1 MMDKPTR
8 INKFISS
15 CTTLSRRKVDEYIL
29 QGRITINGYTIY
41 DPGYII
47 NPAEHKVAVDGEL
60 IRASMRKIY
69 ILMNKPTKVITAVTD
84 DKGRP
89 TVMDVLGERLNVFP
103 VGRLDYDTSGF
114 LIMTNDG
121 DLANELMNPKFKV
134 TKTYEVALSKPLDN
148 KHRLLLMKGIV
159 LDGYKTRPC
168 YINLKG
174 KFSTNTVFIT
184 LVEGKTRQVRRMF
197 EHFGY
202 FVNKLERIKYGHMK
216 LGSLSTGQWR
226 YMSTEEVNNLRKV
239 IEMGINENFISESHI
254 PKKVNVEPQEVPEV
268 PEVTETEEKP
278 AKTAKAKKTTKT
290 AKTEKEEKPKK
301 ETKTKKAT
309 SGKSKKNDKPEM
321 DEPEKVELEMDEP
334 EIIEQE
340 RVEQEDEEIN
350 VDAIDYFDEDD
361 DFDLVSEDAPVEEKF
376 NKKIPKESI
385 EVDDYGEINFNR
397 IENFADDGGAN
408 IFSSSYKPTKKQK
421 KSFNKID
428 SEVNG
433 NKLIPGELPA
443 KKFENPYTKS
453 SESNSEDEINYNR
466 IENNVFEKGEDFS
479 RKAAKPSHRGG
490 SYPQKSGSYSQK
502 SGSYPQKSGSYP
514 QKSGS
519 YPQKSGSYSQ
529 KSGSYPQKS
538 GGSFQK
544 DGNSYQKDGNSY
556 QKSGSYPQKSGSYP
570 QKSGSSFQ
578 KDGNSF
584 QKSGS
589 YSQKDGNF
597 KKKDG
602 SFIKKDYEF
611 KRVEINPVKKETN
624 SNANNS
630 NNTSE
635 NFNKKENNFNREGF
649 NVVYSSDNN
658 KWKPPQQKRT
668 SFSKPHSNI
677 HSNTHSNTHSNNYS
691 KPHTKPLAKRNPF
704 KEPSKLPSKI
714 AKVVQNPKY
723 IIDENGEKNFNT
735 IGLENSSNIMNFYES
750 EKKYKNIYDY
760 EQRTDRPGKKKTGG
774 TRGAKKPRR

>member
-8 INKFISS
+8 INKFISG

-114 LIMTNDG
+114 LILTNDG

-134 TKTYEVALSKPLDN
+134 TKTYEVTLSKPLDN

-174 KFSTNTVFIT
+174 KFNTNTVFIT
-184 LVEGKTRQVRRMF
+184 LVEGKNRQVRRMF

-239 IEMGINENFISESHI
+239 IKMGINENFISPEHL
-254 PKKVNVEPQEVPEV
+254 PKNVNTEPKENPEV
-268 PEVTETEEKP
+268 PEITETDEKP
-278 AKTAKAKKTTKT
+278 AKTTKAKKTTKT
-290 AKTEKEEKPKK
+290 AKSEKEEKPKK
-301 ETKTKKAT
+301 ETKTKKAS
-309 SGKSKKNDKPEM
+309 SGKSKKNGKS
-321 DEPEKVELEMDEP
+321 EMDEP

-340 RVEQEDEEIN
+340 RVGQDDEEIN

-361 DFDLVSEDAPVEEKF
+361 DFDLVSEDAPVEGNF
-376 NKKIPKESI
+376 NKKIPKDSI
-385 EVDDYGEINFNR
+385 DLDDYGEINYNK
-397 IENFADDGGAN
+397 IENFTDDGSSN
-408 IFSSSYKPTKKQK
+408 IFFSTYKPTKKQK
-421 KSFNKID
+421 KSFNKINP
-428 SEVNG
+428 EVNG
-433 NKLIPGELPA
+433 NKLIPDELLA
-443 KKFENPYTKS
+443 KKFENPYLKS
-453 SESNSEDEINYNR
+453 PGSNFDDELNYNR
-466 IENNVFEKGEDFS
+466 IENNVFENGEDFS
-479 RKAAKPSHRGG
+479 LKAAKPSYRSG
-490 SYPQKSGSYSQK
+490 SNPQKSGSYLQK
-502 SGSYPQKSGSYP
+502 S
-514 QKSGS
+514 
-519 YPQKSGSYSQ
+519 
-529 KSGSYPQKS
+529 
-538 GGSFQK
+538 
-544 DGNSYQKDGNSY
+544 
-556 QKSGSYPQKSGSYP
+556 
-570 QKSGSSFQ
+570 
-578 KDGNSF
+578 GNSF
-584 QKSGS
+584 QK
-589 YSQKDGNF
+589 QGNF

-602 SFIKKDYEF
+602 TFIKKDYEF
-611 KRVEINPVKKETN
+611 KRVELNPVKKESN
-624 SNANNS
+624 SNENNS
-630 NNTSE
+630 NE

-649 NVVYSSDNN
+649 NVVYSSDSN
-658 KWKPPQQKRT
+658 KWNSPQQKKT
-668 SFSKPHSNI
+668 SFSKPHTKSHTNS
-677 HSNTHSNTHSNNYS
+677 HTNPHS
-691 KPHTKPLAKRNPF
+691 KPQAKRNLF

-735 IGLENSSNIMNFYES
+735 LGLENSSNIMNFYES

-760 EQRTDRPGKKKTGG
+760 EQRAERSGKKKTGG
-774 TRGAKKPRR
+774 TRGAKKSRR